1 MCDNHVH
8 RVYICK
14 EGSKGQEVVG
24 VVTPTDILSLIAGQG
39 GWLRR
44 TLSLRA
50 NSTKRQASTPAAA
63 GGAAGG
69 AAAAAALDEAIAVA
83 TAAVAAVDGEGAG
96 EGCKKARVDAE

>member
-50 NSTKRQASTPAAA
+50 NSTKRQASTPSA
-63 GGAAGG
+63 GAG

-83 TAAVAAVDGEGAG
+83 TAAVAAVDGEGAD